1 MRESRRRNI
10 RFDLTPGRVPV
21 RQARSTDFN
30 QADIHNL
37 LARFALDGGD
47 PAEARKHAEIAK
59 ERAYCD
65 GPPHYYKPAYE
76 EAERLIAEA
85 SDTSG

>member
-1 MRESRRRNI
+1 MRAGAETSVSISRRGEYRCGKLD
-10 RFDLTPGRVPV
+10 RPT
-21 RQARSTDFN
+21 STSRHP
-30 QADIHNL
+30 QPA
-37 LARFALDGGD
+37 ARFALDGGD